1 MVISNGDI
9 PSSKGV
15 MVVPIVDV
23 VAVGPVVA
31 VSVADRADNDT
42 KEVDLD

>member
-23 VAVGPVVA
+23 DVAVPVVA
-31 VSVADRADNDT
+31 VSVADRADRN
-42 KEVDLD
+42 EVDLQSC